1 MAYTLQQ
8 IYEALSKI
16 ENGGTMVADLQD
28 AISKVR
34 AEAATNRV
42 SRNKVL
48 DALGLR
54 DGENIDENLRNL
66 TATLDI
72 VRKIG
77 DPQQMGTQMASMQKQ
92 IKELTDK
99 YTASEKLAAE
109 EKAKRIQST
118 MKSQITAALTDGKAV
133 KPDVFA
139 QVLLGNVSAKEDGS
153 LIFKDGDKEVSIAD
167 GVKGWLEAN
176 PWAVK
181 NDSHPGSGQGG
192 GGSHHGAYT
201 MDELKGMSRAEINQ
215 HWDEI
220 SKGVKK

>member
-16 ENGGTMVADLQD
+16 ENGGTMVADMQD

-77 DPQQMGTQMASMQKQ
+77 DPQQMGTQMASMQK
-92 IKELTDK
+92 
-99 YTASEKLAAE
+99 
-109 EKAKRIQST
+109 
-118 MKSQITAALTDGKAV
+118 
-133 KPDVFA
+133 
-139 QVLLGNVSAKEDGS
+139 
-153 LIFKDGDKEVSIAD
+153 
-167 GVKGWLEAN
+167 
-176 PWAVK
+176 
-181 NDSHPGSGQGG
+181 
-192 GGSHHGAYT
+192 
-201 MDELKGMSRAEINQ
+201 
-215 HWDEI
+215 
-220 SKGVKK
+220 

>member
-16 ENGGTMVADLQD
+16 ENGRTMVADMQD

-54 DGENIDENLRNL
+54 DGEKIDENLRNL

-77 DPQQMGTQMASMQKQ
+77 APQQMGTQMASMQK
-92 IKELTDK
+92 
-99 YTASEKLAAE
+99 
-109 EKAKRIQST
+109 
-118 MKSQITAALTDGKAV
+118 
-133 KPDVFA
+133 
-139 QVLLGNVSAKEDGS
+139 
-153 LIFKDGDKEVSIAD
+153 
-167 GVKGWLEAN
+167 
-176 PWAVK
+176 
-181 NDSHPGSGQGG
+181 
-192 GGSHHGAYT
+192 
-201 MDELKGMSRAEINQ
+201 
-215 HWDEI
+215 
-220 SKGVKK
+220 